1 MNPTAVTIGIPVS
14 DLVTATAWYRTAFSL
29 NEPDL
34 EPIEGIVEFDLGL
47 FWLQLVSAPD
57 AAGGSG
63 ISVNISVADAAS
75 ERDRLDAIGC
85 AVTDLARVDGV
96 VEFFTLT
103 DPDGNEIGFVTEL
116 G

>member
-1 MNPTAVTIGIPVS
+1 MKPTAVTVGIPVT
-14 DLVTATAWYRTAFSL
+14 DLPAATAWYRSTFL
-29 NEPDL
+29 LGDPDL
-34 EPIEGIVEFDLGL
+34 EPMEGIVEFDLGP
-47 FWLQLVSAPD
+47 FWVQLVSAPD

-63 ISVNISVADAAS
+63 MSVNISVADAAS
-75 ERDRLDAIGC
+75 ERDRLDELGYE
-85 AVTDLARVDGV
+85 VSEVGRVEDV

>member
-1 MNPTAVTIGIPVS
+1 MKPTAVTVGIPVT
-14 DLVTATAWYRTAFSL
+14 DLPAATAWYRSTFL
-29 NEPDL
+29 LGDPDL
-34 EPIEGIVEFDLGL
+34 EPMEGIVEFDLGP

-85 AVTDLARVDGV
+85 AVTDLSRIDEV